1 MVLMD
6 FIWQDWSALLRNLQ
20 IRTPQY
26 WNKKRDCRT
35 RQPLFFVGKTE
46 VTHQKYIKMTSSKT
60 RFTYLKINTHFMKSI
75 FKVILLFIFLACG
88 LVSNAQTHKR
98 PYLKEEGKYELTLR
112 TYNHAE
118 YLGTGDMLY
127 KITDSSLTIINTP
140 ALSQQDT
147 VIFSKIIEKDS
158 IKPIKAVR
166 LDGLR
171 ELYYNDFVM
180 GVSGDEYHILVT
192 RGKKIKEIRLH
203 HYYQPQIARLIRRM
217 NKVIPDQY
225 KIRYLDKDTRQKCE
239 LCRDFKHPP
248 K

>member
-1 MVLMD
+1 
-6 FIWQDWSALLRNLQ
+6 
-20 IRTPQY
+20 
-26 WNKKRDCRT
+26 
-35 RQPLFFVGKTE
+35 
-46 VTHQKYIKMTSSKT
+46 
-60 RFTYLKINTHFMKSI
+60 MKSTLR
-75 FKVILLFIFLACG
+75 VILLFIFLACG

-98 PYLKEEGKYELTLR
+98 PRPHVKKEGKYELTLS

-171 ELYYNDFVM
+171 ELYYNDLVM
-180 GVSGDEYHILVT
+180 LTSGSEYYIEVT
-192 RGKKIKEIRLH
+192 RGKKTKEIHLH
-203 HYYQPQIARLIRRM
+203 HYYQPQIAKLIRRM
-217 NKVIPDQY
+217 NKLLPDQY
-225 KIRYLDKDTRQKCE
+225 KILYMDKNNRQKCRF
-239 LCRDFKHPP
+239 CPDFKHPP